1 MRFKWKQSKVSPIG
15 IDFGTESI
23 KLIQLEYG
31 DPPRLIAGA
40 GIDIP
45 IDARK
50 DADARQAFITQS
62 LRELLREG
70 KFKGKQ
76 AVGCI
81 PASQTYVLHS
91 RVPKGNDEFIENQ
104 LEVNLRSQL
113 PIDPTRMEIRHYPI
127 CDVNADGQSKQEIL
141 CMAATRE
148 TVMRHVQAMDQAGLE
163 VAGMHCE
170 PFALVQAFKHLF
182 RRKGD
187 ENIVKMYVDIGA
199 SMTKVVVTH
208 GLDIVFAKNIQVAGE
223 HFTRLMA
230 KENGI
235 DYTAARLMRIQMAL
249 NNAPKG
255 QTDQQSTEHAGEER
269 RNSQTGSGMAEV
281 DNSTENTDQES
292 FTPEEAAYDPTAAFV
307 NEQDTPQHTAPLNTN
322 ESIAPATAVQETTK
336 QDTGDRELLNTLIDE
351 LQTCLRYY
359 NSLFVDRP
367 VEKLVF
373 VGGESA
379 HVDHCRQIAHHL
391 RLSAQLG
398 DPLSR
403 LVYGDDVSVIGINL
417 NCSQPA
423 WAIPLGLCLLA
434 ENA

>member
-1 MRFKWKQSKVSPIG
+1 MRLRWKQNKVSPIG

-31 DPPRLIAGA
+31 DPPRLIAAA

-62 LRELLREG
+62 LRELIREA
-70 KFKGKQ
+70 KFKGRQ

-81 PASQTYVLHS
+81 PASQTYVLHT
-91 RVPKGNDEFIENQ
+91 RVPKGNDEFIKNQ
-104 LEVNLRSQL
+104 LDVNLRSQL
-113 PIDPTRMEIRHYPI
+113 PIDPTRMEVRHYPI
-127 CDVNADGQSKQEIL
+127 CDINEGGQSKQEYL

-148 TVMRHVQAMDQAGLE
+148 SVMRHVQAMDQAGIE
-163 VAGMHCE
+163 VIGMHCE
-170 PFALVQAFKHLF
+170 PFALVQCFKHLF

-187 ENIVKMYVDIGA
+187 ENTVKMYVDIGA

-208 GLDIVFAKNIQVAGE
+208 GLDVVFAKNIQVAGE
-223 HFTRLMA
+223 HFTRLLA
-230 KENGI
+230 RQNGI

-255 QTDQQSTEHAGEER
+255 QPDQQTEPTQHER
-269 RNSQTGSGMAEV
+269 RSNQTAAGMADVGEV
-281 DNSTENTDQES
+281 NHQHEDHDTQSTDES
-292 FTPEEAAYDPTAAFV
+292 NYDPTAAFV
-307 NEQDTPQHTAPLNTN
+307 HSEAHEPHHTTSNTH
-322 ESIAPATAVQETTK
+322 EGLSHTTAVQETVK
-336 QDTGDRELLNTLIDE
+336 PHAGEQELLNTLIDE
-351 LQTCLRYY
+351 LQLCLRYY
-359 NSLFVDRP
+359 NSLFMDRP

-403 LVYGDDVSVIGINL
+403 LVYGDDVNVIGINL

-423 WAIPLGLCLLA
+423 WTIPMGLCLLA